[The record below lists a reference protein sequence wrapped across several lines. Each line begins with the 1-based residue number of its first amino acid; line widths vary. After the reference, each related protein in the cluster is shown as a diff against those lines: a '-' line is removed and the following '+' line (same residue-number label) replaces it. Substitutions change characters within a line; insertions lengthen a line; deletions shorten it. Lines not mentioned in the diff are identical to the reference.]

1 MLFGPGFRI
10 PPLARAGLSQR
21 LKFMLQD
28 HAQVTRALDF
38 LARGLAPFV
47 EREMEVVYK
56 DRWQAVVQDSFRGG
70 RGQPNQTDDQPN
82 WDVHSLLTVMWDQ
95 WNSVFRNRL
104 GHAER
109 SLVSEL
115 RGFRNLW
122 AHQEAFQFDD
132 TYRIYDSAERL
143 LAAVE
148 SPEAQ
153 WLAQGKRELLRVEFD
168 RELRAAYRRS
178 KARRQTWQDV
188 IIHVACCL
196 AIVFAI
202 LQHLGSHAWPMAA
215 CVVFTFAFLVWQRVS
230 EPPATQFGAHECGG
244 CGKIIYSD
252 ACPYCEPAN
261 YLPVKSPRFKPSL
274 KEEIEE
280 ELRLLDSIR

>member
-1 MLFGPGFRI
+1 M
-10 PPLARAGLSQR
+10 A
-21 LKFMLQD
+21 QD
-28 HAQVTRALDF
+28 HAQVTRALNS

-47 EREMEVVYK
+47 EERMQAIYK
-56 DRWQAVVQDSFRGG
+56 NRWRSVVQDSFRGG
-70 RGQPNQTDDQPN
+70 RGLPQQTGDQPN
-82 WDVHSLLTVMWDQ
+82 WDAHSLLTVMWDQ
-95 WNSVFRNRL
+95 WNSVFRHHL

-115 RGFRNLW
+115 RTFRNQW

-143 LAAVE
+143 LSAID

-153 WLAQGKRELLRVEFD
+153 WLAKGKRELLKTEFD

-188 IIHVACCL
+188 FIYMACCA

-202 LQHLGSHAWPMAA
+202 LQHIGSHAWIMVLS
-215 CVVFTFAFLVWQRVS
+215 VVMTFIFLTWQRIS
-230 EPPATQFGAHECGG
+230 EPPAAQFGAHECGG

-252 ACPYCEPAN
+252 VCPYCEPAQF
-261 YLPVKSPRFKPSL
+261 LPAKRVRKPQPEL
-274 KEEIEE
+274 DEPQE
-280 ELRLLDSIR
+280 ELEQENLASHPVV

>member
-1 MLFGPGFRI
+1 MP
-10 PPLARAGLSQR
+10 QY
-21 LKFMLQD
+21 
-28 HAQVTRALDF
+28 HAQVTRALDA
-38 LARGLAPFV
+38 LARGLVPFV
-47 EREMEVVYK
+47 EERMQAVYK
-56 DRWQAVVQDSFRGG
+56 DRWQSVIKDSFRGG
-70 RGQPNQTDDQPN
+70 RGQPQQSGDEPN

-95 WNSVFRNRL
+95 WNSVFRNHL

-115 RGFRNLW
+115 RTFRNLW
-122 AHQEAFQFDD
+122 AHQEEFQFDD

-143 LAAVE
+143 LAATE

-153 WLAQGKRELLRVEFD
+153 LIAQGKRELLKTEFD

-188 IIHVACCL
+188 FIYCACCI

-202 LQHLGSHAWPMAA
+202 LQHIGTNAWLM
-215 CVVFTFAFLVWQRVS
+215 VLTVIMTFIFLVWQRIC
-230 EPPATQFGAHECGG
+230 EPPTAQFGAHECGG

-252 ACPYCEPAN
+252 TCPYCEPAQF
-261 YLPVKSPRFKPSL
+261 LPAKPARLKRSPDDDEDDDAFSDDPAA
-274 KEEIEE
+274 
-280 ELRLLDSIR
+280 